1 MGTRKS
7 SASAAA
13 RRNALE
19 RAAERA
25 ARFQEREQKL
35 LDLATDYAEAEGELE
50 AIANSYVKRIEK
62 LREEQAAEEQSIRA
76 KLGLTVTSMVDL
88 GVDKDEAAE
97 RLGITRA
104 RVNEAIRETKNNKS
118 SDSEPSAND
127 ASSVAEKTT
136 STA

>member
-1 MGTRKS
+1 
-7 SASAAA
+7 
-13 RRNALE
+13 
-19 RAAERA
+19 
-25 ARFQEREQKL
+25 
-35 LDLATDYAEAEGELE
+35 
-50 AIANSYVKRIEK
+50 
-62 LREEQAAEEQSIRA
+62 
-76 KLGLTVTSMVDL
+76 MVDL